1 MEASEILVRCQVL
14 ICVHII
20 FFFTFSTTLKLMYFN
35 IFALTSYAL
44 LYFCILIQL
53 FKLASYKQV
62 ESKLKWKPSSVPK
75 VKLSKV

>member
-1 MEASEILVRCQVL
+1 
-14 ICVHII
+14 
-20 FFFTFSTTLKLMYFN
+20 MYFN
-35 IFALTSYAL
+35 IFALTSYAYAL

>member
-1 MEASEILVRCQVL
+1 
-14 ICVHII
+14 
-20 FFFTFSTTLKLMYFN
+20 MYFN

>member
-20 FFFTFSTTLKLMYFN
+20 FFTFSTTLKLMYFN
-35 IFALTSYAL
+35 IFALTSYVL

-62 ESKLKWKPSSVPK
+62 ESK
-75 VKLSKV
+75 